1 MGLQIAMYIATRLL
15 KTSAG
20 RSVKD
25 RQTAFSNSYR
35 DCFAVNKRF
44 IPLLSKHNACSLP
57 KIADVVVG
65 EQKSQRDLIGNE
77 TSAHCRPL
85 SVSLQVGLLNPGS
98 TLWHPISEALLQIPC
113 RVTTTSRTSVTGER
127 GQLQL

>member
-20 RSVKD
+20 RSVRD

-35 DCFAVNKRF
+35 DCFAVNKHF
-44 IPLLSKHNACSLP
+44 IPLLSKSNACFFP

-65 EQKSQRDLIGNE
+65 EQKSQR
-77 TSAHCRPL
+77 
-85 SVSLQVGLLNPGS
+85 V
-98 TLWHPISEALLQIPC
+98 
-113 RVTTTSRTSVTGER
+113 
-127 GQLQL
+127 